1 MENNV
6 EYETKVLEVEIVKHN
21 LQKMRLLNK
30 IYTIVIIT
38 IVPIIYFLTFFP
50 SLRIQKLF
58 IESKVEYVLLL
69 IFHLIIFYLFHFR
82 KIHLNTLNNK
92 KMKFFI
98 NFYISFSLILAA
110 LISIKDQSIYNPF
123 LIYTLILFT
132 CSSFLVLK
140 AKQLLI
146 PLIIS
151 SFILIVGL
159 YGDNGEFSDS
169 YLQWVYIAI
178 LLPTAFYLSRSY
190 YLSFEKNFYRQL
202 EILEE
207 RNYTRSLTAK
217 LKEVNNQLELETLVD
232 PLTNLYNRRAYN
244 EYLQKLQDQTL
255 QSPILLSV
263 IMIDVDCF
271 KLYNDTYG
279 HMEGDNVLFKIG
291 MLLNNISEQF
301 HCFTTRWGGEEFILL
316 LTDVP
321 EQQVEKICQKI
332 KDGVSNL
339 NIHHGSSTIAS
350 TVSVSIGA
358 CTKRIYKQEEI
369 THCINEADAALYF
382 IKKHGR
388 NNYEYRSPTQFQ

>member
-1 MENNV
+1 MENNM

-30 IYTIVIIT
+30 IYTIAIIT

-50 SLRIQKLF
+50 SLHIQKLF

-69 IFHLIIFYLFHFR
+69 IFHLVIFYLFHFR

-151 SFILIVGL
+151 SFILIIGL
-159 YGDNGEFSDS
+159 YVDNGELSDS

-190 YLSFEKNFYRQL
+190 YLSFEKIFIVNWKYWRK
-202 EILEE
+202 EIIP
-207 RNYTRSLTAK
+207 
-217 LKEVNNQLELETLVD
+217 EV
-232 PLTNLYNRRAYN
+232 
-244 EYLQKLQDQTL
+244 
-255 QSPILLSV
+255 
-263 IMIDVDCF
+263 
-271 KLYNDTYG
+271 
-279 HMEGDNVLFKIG
+279 
-291 MLLNNISEQF
+291 
-301 HCFTTRWGGEEFILL
+301 
-316 LTDVP
+316 
-321 EQQVEKICQKI
+321 
-332 KDGVSNL
+332 
-339 NIHHGSSTIAS
+339 
-350 TVSVSIGA
+350 
-358 CTKRIYKQEEI
+358 
-369 THCINEADAALYF
+369 
-382 IKKHGR
+382 
-388 NNYEYRSPTQFQ
+388 